1 MDLPWLEAP
10 LQRILALHAQSRL
23 PHALLLKANE
33 GWGEVELAS
42 QLALTLLDQA
52 GPGDAR
58 SLAHPDL
65 RWIEPEG
72 SVIKVD
78 DIRELAT
85 FAIGTRQSAPC
96 KVAVVEA
103 ADLMN
108 PNAANALLKTLEEPP
123 ADTYLLL
130 TTCRSARLLP
140 TIVSRCQAVA
150 VTRDDESARS
160 WLLKRWSADEIEEK
174 LFECGDAPLMVDD
187 ALAAAEPAL
196 GPLLE
201 TLANHG
207 SVSAQVAPLL
217 EWNVDRLTSSWY
229 RHCLALLAGAG
240 RIDLEVADSRA
251 LAGFVDELKAVRYQL
266 LMTNSANQ
274 RLLYERLTAKW
285 YGLFSGGR
293 SRRPV

>member
-174 LFECGDAPLMVDD
+174 LFECGDAPNPGKPWIGFRSGG
-187 ALAAAEPAL
+187 AAARMERGPAHIQL
-196 GPLLE
+196 
-201 TLANHG
+201 
-207 SVSAQVAPLL
+207 VSALPG
-217 EWNVDRLTSSWY
+217 
-229 RHCLALLAGAG
+229 LAGG
-240 RIDLEVADSRA
+240 CRSNR
-251 LAGFVDELKAVRYQL
+251 
-266 LMTNSANQ
+266 
-274 RLLYERLTAKW
+274 
-285 YGLFSGGR
+285 SG
-293 SRRPV
+293 SRRFPGVGGFRG